1 MNPLLPSLLE
11 HQLIRLTPLSMM
23 TDVDDRGTKMTSSA
37 AIAMMMVMM
46 ASLVLDVTGAQ
57 TMTDTSKGGALWSG
71 STDGDELSDSLESP
85 SSENEFLLQ
94 LSSDTNWTSFLN
106 SSNDD
111 ANNDPNWWRSPV
123 YPSGYTPLGLVI
135 ASIFVTFI
143 MIVIVG
149 GNILVIIAIA
159 TERSLKGIQNWF
171 IGSLAVADCLLGLII
186 MPFSLANEMMGYWVF
201 GQWWCDVHSAVD
213 VLLCTSSIMNL
224 CLISLDRYWSIT
236 HAIEYLR
243 KRTPERCV
251 IMIAIVWI
259 LSGLVSIPPLLG
271 WKKET
276 PQGEF
281 PKCEVFLFFIFLAC
295 QKFNL
300 HIEVIAEKYECLSTK
315 MTQKSEE

>member
-1 MNPLLPSLLE
+1 
-11 HQLIRLTPLSMM
+11 MM
-23 TDVDDRGTKMTSSA
+23 SISVDVDEMTSSS
-37 AIAMMMVMM
+37 VG
-46 ASLVLDVTGAQ
+46 SVESVTVTVLDVIGE
-57 TMTDTSKGGALWSG
+57 MTEITKGEALWG
-71 STDGDELSDSLESP
+71 WATGHSDVAVN
-85 SSENEFLLQ
+85 SSENEL
-94 LSSDTNWTSFLN
+94 DTESNWTSYLMNGTDEDILLFGSAGYN
-106 SSNDD
+106 ESQ
-111 ANNDPNWWRSPV
+111 WWTSPV

-143 MIVIVG
+143 MIIIVG
-149 GNILVIIAIA
+149 GNTLVIIAIA

-243 KRTPERCV
+243 KRTPERVV
-251 IMIAIVWI
+251 IMITTVWI

-281 PKCEVFLFFIFLAC
+281 PKCEVR
-295 QKFNL
+295 
-300 HIEVIAEKYECLSTK
+300 
-315 MTQKSEE
+315 

>member
-1 MNPLLPSLLE
+1 
-11 HQLIRLTPLSMM
+11 
-23 TDVDDRGTKMTSSA
+23 
-37 AIAMMMVMM
+37 
-46 ASLVLDVTGAQ
+46 
-57 TMTDTSKGGALWSG
+57 
-71 STDGDELSDSLESP
+71 
-85 SSENEFLLQ
+85 
-94 LSSDTNWTSFLN
+94 
-106 SSNDD
+106 
-111 ANNDPNWWRSPV
+111 
-123 YPSGYTPLGLVI
+123 LVI

-143 MIVIVG
+143 MIIIVG

-171 IGSLAVADCLLGLII
+171 IGSLAVADCLLGAII

-251 IMIAIVWI
+251 IMITTVWI

-281 PKCEVFLFFIFLAC
+281 PKCEVCDAANFISF
-295 QKFNL
+295 K
-300 HIEVIAEKYECLSTK
+300 
-315 MTQKSEE
+315 

>member
-1 MNPLLPSLLE
+1 
-11 HQLIRLTPLSMM
+11 MM
-23 TDVDDRGTKMTSSA
+23 TDVDDDRVTRRMKSA
-37 AIAMMMVMM
+37 ASIAVLLMV
-46 ASLVLDVTGAQ
+46 STLVLDVSAAQ
-57 TMTDTSKGGALWSG
+57 TSTDMSRDDETLWSWSSLSSSIG
-71 STDGDELSDSLESP
+71 VDDGQELSDSIESP
-85 SSENEFLLQ
+85 SSSENEFLLQ
-94 LSSDTNWTSFLN
+94 LSSDTNWTSYLN
-106 SSNDD
+106 ETDDEDLEDDTDVDLNDLSDDDQD
-111 ANNDPNWWRSPV
+111 AVVFDVDDVNGTNWWTSSF
-123 YPSGYTPLGLVI
+123 YPRSGYTPLGLVV

-143 MIVIVG
+143 MIIIVG

-251 IMIAIVWI
+251 IMITTVWI

-276 PQGEF
+276 PQEEF
-281 PKCEVFLFFIFLAC
+281 PKCEVCQFNFFTLQFR
-295 QKFNL
+295 
-300 HIEVIAEKYECLSTK
+300 IAGTHK
-315 MTQKSEE
+315 

>member
-1 MNPLLPSLLE
+1 
-11 HQLIRLTPLSMM
+11 MM
-23 TDVDDRGTKMTSSA
+23 TDVDDDRVTRRMKSA
-37 AIAMMMVMM
+37 ASIAVLLMV
-46 ASLVLDVTGAQ
+46 ATLVLDVSAAQ
-57 TMTDTSKGGALWSG
+57 TSTDMSRDDETLWSWSSLSSSIG
-71 STDGDELSDSLESP
+71 VDDGQELSDSIESP
-85 SSENEFLLQ
+85 SSSENEFLLQ
-94 LSSDTNWTSFLN
+94 LSSDTNWTSYLN
-106 SSNDD
+106 ETDDEDLEDDTDVDLNDLSDDDQD
-111 ANNDPNWWRSPV
+111 AVIFDVDDVNGTNWWTSPF
-123 YPSGYTPLGLVI
+123 YPRSGYTPLGLVV

-143 MIVIVG
+143 MIIIVG

-251 IMIAIVWI
+251 IMITTVWI

-276 PQGEF
+276 PQEEF
-281 PKCEVFLFFIFLAC
+281 PKCEVCQFNFFTLQFR
-295 QKFNL
+295 
-300 HIEVIAEKYECLSTK
+300 IAGTHK
-315 MTQKSEE
+315 

>member
-1 MNPLLPSLLE
+1 
-11 HQLIRLTPLSMM
+11 M
-23 TDVDDRGTKMTSSA
+23 T
-37 AIAMMMVMM
+37 
-46 ASLVLDVTGAQ
+46 
-57 TMTDTSKGGALWSG
+57 KGEALWSWPTG
-71 STDGDELSDSLESP
+71 GDQSD
-85 SSENEFLLQ
+85 SSENESILMDLIG
-94 LSSDTNWTSFLN
+94 NWTSLAN
-106 SSNDD
+106 ETDIDESNFTDILG
-111 ANNDPNWWRSPV
+111 AGNGSNWWTSPV
-123 YPSGYTPLGLVI
+123 YPSGYTPLGLVV
-135 ASIFVTFI
+135 ASIFVTLI
-143 MIVIVG
+143 MILIVG

-171 IGSLAVADCLLGLII
+171 IGSLAVADCLLGAII

-243 KRTPERCV
+243 KRTPERVV
-251 IMIAIVWI
+251 IMIATVWI

-281 PKCEVFLFFIFLAC
+281 PKCEVGTLYALYV
-295 QKFNL
+295 
-300 HIEVIAEKYECLSTK
+300 VIRFVSWFCSALSIRSK
-315 MTQKSEE
+315 N